1 MAEGFS
7 PLPNKGLIILEK
19 YTCVLQKELR
29 QPWKLCLSLEA
40 GGFGTLDDYYQCYS
54 QTSFTSP
61 AMQAH
66 HLLNGI
72 RMAVHRDPNSLLKF
86 LDAMESCSLC
96 GGVAGKIKEEYNSEF
111 TIKANSH
118 CTRFRPEVPINQW
131 CCVKLD
137 SFQLLRCVNG
147 LYRTSGR
154 NA

>member
-7 PLPNKGLIILEK
+7 APLPNKGLIILEK

-29 QPWKLCLSLEA
+29 QPWKLCLFLEA

-61 AMQAH
+61 AIQAH

-96 GGVAGKIKEEYNSEF
+96 GGVAGKMKEEYNSEF
-111 TIKANSH
+111 TIKADSH
-118 CTRFRPEVPINQW
+118 CMHTLVTRSVYNPMVLCKVGFISTFTMHQW
-131 CCVKLD
+131 
-137 SFQLLRCVNG
+137 FI
-147 LYRTSGR
+147 
-154 NA
+154 